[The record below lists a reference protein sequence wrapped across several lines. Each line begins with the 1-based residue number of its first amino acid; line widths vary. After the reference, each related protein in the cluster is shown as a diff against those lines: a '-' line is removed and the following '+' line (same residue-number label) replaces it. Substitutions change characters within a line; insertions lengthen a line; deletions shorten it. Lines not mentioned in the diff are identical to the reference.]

1 MLFSEIL
8 ELLMSI
14 SLKVQS
20 ISSDLYLS
28 FSEIS
33 GLVDALFSKIPS
45 ELSLVSS
52 EISELT
58 C

>member
-1 MLFSEIL
+1 
-8 ELLMSI
+8 MSI

-45 ELSLVSS
+45 EFSLVSS

>member
-1 MLFSEIL
+1 
-8 ELLMSI
+8 MSI

-33 GLVDALFSKIPS
+33 GLVDALFSKIQSFSS